1 MKTVLEFPYFSSTN
15 YLKMKTLGLF
25 FSLLIS
31 ATFFAQYLT
40 PPQIET
46 PMFRVYMSPTGTDT
60 NSGDSLNPV
69 FSFSQALDLL
79 ISATSNE
86 TGEVYTEVALQPGMY
101 TQALVQ
107 PISAYQLATKNLN
120 VSVRGRGG
128 VMMNGSGLTNL
139 SAGSGMVHLLGS
151 HIYVKEIII
160 LNSPANGI
168 RFGFNSNN
176 TVINSGDILIQ
187 NVYVTQTL
195 GHGILAGIGAV
206 DNSNP
211 TALVPKAKGFLIDD
225 CYVTEAVNYNT
236 PQPQWGSAIKAWNAK
251 NVIIRNCTVKNN
263 GGEGIDAD
271 DCDSIEIH
279 DNLVTDNVVGIYLD
293 KVTTAWV
300 YSNHIENDYKQSL
313 GILCAMEAFS
323 NLISNYYIKDVHI
336 YNNILLNT
344 QGISFWQGTFGA
356 LQHGYF
362 HSVEIAHNSIIG
374 RQSGNG
380 ACINFSFDTFLGQP
394 SPNVHF
400 NQISLHRNL
409 VAANSDSLNNNQLII
424 APCIIPGFSA
434 NYNCYGQAVWS
445 GMTSATDI
453 IDPNIPASVPDA
465 WGTVSGGPY
474 VPLHLVPIS
483 SITLDYNYYQRDV
496 NQTAVGALEYNTA
509 AIEPS
514 SYVDIL
520 VYPNP
525 FKDKLTIK
533 APAGIYVSSIFDLF
547 GKKLNANHV
556 DMLEPGSY
564 FIQFSNGTV
573 YPIVRVE

>member
-1 MKTVLEFPYFSSTN
+1 
-15 YLKMKTLGLF
+15 MKTLGLL
-25 FSLLIS
+25 FSLLIC
-31 ATFFAQYLT
+31 AGYFAQHLT

-46 PMFRVYMSPTGTDT
+46 PMFRVYMSPTGSDT

-79 ISATSNE
+79 ISATSTE
-86 TGEVYTEVALQPGMY
+86 TGEVYTEVALQPGTY

-107 PISAYQLATKNLN
+107 PVSAYQLATKNLN
-120 VSVRGRGG
+120 VSVRGLWG
-128 VMMNGSGLTNL
+128 VMINGSGLTNL
-139 SAGSGMVHLLGS
+139 NPGSGMVHLLGS
-151 HIYVKEIII
+151 HIYVKDIYI

-168 RFGFNSNN
+168 RFGYNSNN
-176 TVINSGDILIQ
+176 TVINSSDVLIQ
-187 NVYVTQTL
+187 NVFVTQTL

-206 DNSNP
+206 DNTNP
-211 TALVPKAKGFLIDD
+211 TALVPKASGFLIDQ

-251 NVIIRNCTVKNN
+251 NVIVRNCTVKNN

-271 DCDSIEIH
+271 DCDSIEIR

-300 YSNHIENDYKQSL
+300 YSNHIENDYKQSP

-344 QGISFWQGTFGA
+344 QGMSFWQGTFGA

-362 HSVEIAHNSIIG
+362 DNVEIAHNSIIG

-394 SPNVHF
+394 APNIHF
-400 NQISLHRNL
+400 NQISIHRNL

-424 APCIIPGFSA
+424 APCVIPSFSA

-445 GMTSATDI
+445 GMTSTTDI
-453 IDPNIPASVPDA
+453 IDPNIPFSVPDA

-483 SITLDYNYYQRDV
+483 SIALDYNYYPRDV

-509 AIEPS
+509 AIKPN
-514 SYVDIL
+514 SYTDIL

-533 APAGIYVSSIFDLF
+533 APAGVYVSSVIDLF
-547 GKKLNANHV
+547 GKELNEENLE
-556 DMLEPGSY
+556 MIEPGSY
-564 FIQFSNGTV
+564 FIRFSDGTV
-573 YPIVRVE
+573 YPVVKVE

>member
-1 MKTVLEFPYFSSTN
+1 
-15 YLKMKTLGLF
+15 MKTLGLLY
-25 FSLLIS
+25 SLLIS
-31 ATFFAQYLT
+31 ATFFAQHLT

-46 PMFRVYMSPTGTDT
+46 PMFRVYMSPTGSDT

-69 FSFSQALDLL
+69 LSFSQALDLL
-79 ISATSNE
+79 ISATSTE
-86 TGEVYTEVALQPGMY
+86 TGEVYTEVALQPGTY

-107 PISAYQLATKNLN
+107 PVSAYQLATKNLN
-120 VSVRGRGG
+120 LSVRGLWG
-128 VMMNGSGLTNL
+128 VMINGSGLTNL
-139 SAGSGMVHLLGS
+139 NPGSGMVHLLGS
-151 HIYVKEIII
+151 HIYVNNINI

-168 RFGFNSNN
+168 RFGYNSNN
-176 TVINSGDILIQ
+176 TVINSSDVLIQ

-206 DNSNP
+206 DNTNP
-211 TALVPKAKGFLIDD
+211 TALVPKASGFLIDH

-251 NVIIRNCTVKNN
+251 NVIVRNCTVKNN

-271 DCDSIEIH
+271 DCDSIEIS
-279 DNLVTDNVVGIYLD
+279 DNLVIDNVVGIYLD

-300 YSNHIENDYKQSL
+300 YSNHIENDYKQSP

-362 HSVEIAHNSIIG
+362 DNVEIAHNSIIG

-394 SPNVHF
+394 APNVHF
-400 NQISLHRNL
+400 NQISIHRNL
-409 VAANSDSLNNNQLII
+409 VAANSDSLNNNNLII
-424 APCIIPGFSA
+424 APCNIPGYSA
-434 NYNCYGQAVWS
+434 NYNCYRQAVWS

-465 WGTVSGGPY
+465 WGTVSGGSY

-483 SITLDYNYYQRDV
+483 SITLDYNYYPRDV

-509 AIEPS
+509 AIKPNS
-514 SYVDIL
+514 NADIL

-533 APAGIYVSSIFDLF
+533 APAGVCVSSIIDLY
-547 GKKLNANHV
+547 GKELNEKNLE
-556 DMLEPGSY
+556 MLQSGSY
-564 FIQFSNGTV
+564 FIRFSDGTV
-573 YPIVRVE
+573 YPVVKVE